1 MRLRWIRPILAAVV
15 VALAIWQVSLLL
27 GVLQTAQQSDEVPTA
42 AVERGEFVVGI
53 TREGAIESANV
64 LSVRAPRSGST
75 ITWIIDDGTEV
86 KQGDLIA
93 QLDTKEYRF
102 EVERQRLD
110 YENRLA
116 QVEQERRDRT
126 RDYESAQ
133 MEVDRNLRALGML
146 GRAHTTETEQAQA
159 QVSYDRWNVN
169 WADQY
174 FQKQSRLSVSGIV
187 PETQVEQSERELRS
201 REHALT
207 KSEKDSEYL
216 GAEHASEQAQSS
228 SDIDTAE
235 FEAELSERRIGE
247 AVQSAQ
253 DRAQMAEEQ
262 LEEMRKQL
270 AEGELRAPISGV
282 VMLGTTWA
290 HGNRRKFQEGDR
302 VWSRR
307 KVADI
312 TQLTELQVEL
322 RVEEASI
329 RKLRLGQAAVMT
341 VKTAPDK
348 KFAGELTSIGAVAH
362 EVDAWEDPHSV
373 PGQRVFDVTV
383 TILDEDLSVLR
394 PGMDAQ
400 VQFVAERIPE
410 ATYVPLEAVFDRP
423 QGQIV
428 YVQKGDKFVPQA
440 VKTGPRNEEAVVILE
455 GLQPGAR
462 VALSEP
468 AQREAS

>member
-1 MRLRWIRPILAAVV
+1 MRLRWIRPIVAAAVV
-15 VALAIWQVSLLL
+15 VLAIWQVGLLL
-27 GVLQTAQQSDEVPTA
+27 RVLRTAQQTDEVRTA
-42 AVERGEFVVGI
+42 AVQRGEFVVGI

-75 ITWIIDDGTEV
+75 ITWIIDDGAEV
-86 KQGDLIA
+86 KAGDLIA

-110 YENRLA
+110 YENRVA

-133 MEVDRNLRALGML
+133 MEVDRNVRALGML
-146 GRAHTTETEQAQA
+146 SRAHSTETEQAAA

-169 WADQY
+169 WAGQY
-174 FQKQSRLSVSGIV
+174 FQKQSRLSLSGIV
-187 PETQVEQSERELRS
+187 PETQVEQSERQLRS

-207 KSEKDSEYL
+207 KSEKDSQYL
-216 GAEHASEQAQSS
+216 GAEHASEQAQSA
-228 SDIDTAE
+228 SDIGTAE

-247 AVQSAQ
+247 AVQSAK
-253 DRAQMAEEQ
+253 DRAAMASEQ

-270 AEGELRAPISGV
+270 AEGELRAPMSGV

-290 HGNRRKFQEGDR
+290 HGNQRKFQAGDR

-307 KVADI
+307 KIADI
-312 TQLTELQVEL
+312 TELTELQVKL

-329 RKLRLGQAAVMT
+329 SKLRLGQAAVMT

-348 KFAGELTSIGAVAH
+348 KFTGELAAIGAVAH
-362 EVDAWEDPHSV
+362 EVDAWEDPRAV

-383 TILDEDLSVLR
+383 TIEDEDLSVLR
-394 PGMDAQ
+394 PGMDAE
-400 VQFVAERIPE
+400 VQFVAERI
-410 ATYVPLEAVFDRP
+410 ADAISVPLTAVFDKP
-423 QGQIV
+423 QGQVV
-428 YVQKGDKFVPQA
+428 YVQKGDKFVPQT
-440 VKTGPRNEEAVVILE
+440 VKTGARNEEAVVILE

-468 AQREAS
+468 APREAN